1 MGITSYYRLKSA
13 TEHTMYP
20 VEAHKM
26 LHTSDRMKQIFTE
39 TPILAFKRDKNLQDI
54 LVYKKHNNLFF
65 SKPNRCELCEKYCAV
80 RPYIVTSN
88 KFEDHGGKQYNVK
101 NYINCQSTNVV
112 YAVFCKKCTKYV
124 YVGETGDTLYQRQL
138 LNLSRI
144 KTKYGDPVAIHF
156 YTDGHTLQDFS
167 VMGIEEL
174 HGDEQYRK
182 TIENVWNVKLSTY

>member
-1 MGITSYYRLKSA
+1 M
-13 TEHTMYP
+13 
-20 VEAHKM
+20 
-26 LHTSDRMKQIFTE
+26 TSD
-39 TPILAFKRDKNLQDI
+39 
-54 LVYKKHNNLFF
+54 
-65 SKPNRCELCEKYCAV
+65 
-80 RPYIVTSN
+80 

-156 YTDGHTLQDFS
+156 YTDGHTIQDFS
-167 VMGIEEL
+167 VMGLEKL

-182 TIENVWNVKLSTY
+182 TIENLWKVKLSTYRPQGINTKA